1 MSAPLHATVPPDSRQ
16 FRDAIGQFAT
26 GVAVIACEIENEVHA
41 MTANAVSSLS
51 LEPMQ
56 ILFCP
61 SKKARMF
68 QAPEAVRRYTVNI
81 LRREQQ
87 ALSTY
92 FARAWKDSTPPP
104 YRFVPSAGGPRL
116 EGSLASLS
124 CETHQL
130 VDGGDHWIV
139 IGRVLELHRGVLP
152 HRPLV
157 FFNGKYCSIDFSEG
171 RPAPDL
177 TNVQDE
183 PPHIYYDHH

>member
-1 MSAPLHATVPPDSRQ
+1 MPPDSRQ
-16 FRDAIGQFAT
+16 FRDVVGLFAT
-26 GVAVIACEIENEVHA
+26 GVAVVACEIENEVHA

-68 QAPEAVRRYTVNI
+68 QKPEAISRYTVNF
-81 LRREQQ
+81 LRSDQQ

-92 FARAWKDSTPPP
+92 FARGWKESTPPP

-116 EGSLASLS
+116 EGTLASIS
-124 CETHQL
+124 CEKSTL
-130 VDGGDHWIV
+130 VDGGDHWIL
-139 IGRVLELHRGVLP
+139 IGRVIELHRGAPP
-152 HRPLV
+152 HRPLL
-157 FFNGKYCSIDFSEG
+157 FFNGKYSAIDFGEG

-177 TNVQDE
+177 TNVQEE
-183 PPHIYYDHH
+183 PAHIHYDH